1 MLLDV
6 ALHRNIKAWKANNI
20 IVVSFAEHWI
30 QDGLI
35 VTFSE
40 NIKKNSVGLGIL
52 GENTMGC
59 FSRREHHQYNGQG

>member
-6 ALHRNIKAWKANNI
+6 ALHSNIKAWKANNI
-20 IVVSFAEHWI
+20 FVVSFAEHWI

-40 NIKKNSVGLGIL
+40 NIRLFFFGWTRYSRGEYVGLF
-52 GENTMGC
+52 
-59 FSRREHHQYNGQG
+59 FSQRASPI